1 MAPTRES
8 RRTVFRQIAQL
19 SYIDWPTYKS
29 SPLFDRT
36 SLSGLGSDVRLV
48 AETWFQHDDHD
59 SIDQFVHAVP
69 LAYVQFDAHDRYA
82 GSTSYK
88 METLFRL
95 FLLKE
100 CHGWGHET
108 ALVEYLTKH
117 PDFCEQ
123 IGLESV
129 PNQSTLWRSW
139 HKRFTVDLQDTVE
152 TATRTIL
159 IKAQNAGV
167 SVPREPERQSRRHDN
182 ERPKSDPDDKTVLEQ
197 VETVTDRVSD
207 VVFPA
212 FSLDRGEGCE
222 IHENAYWDLQTYLG
236 LRENLAVNEGA
247 RSFIHESNRERT
259 PLGHAHREHVRD
271 LSIKKIREMY
281 RQAVGRLLDRV
292 AETEQ
297 FFRAGIVAIDTT
309 ESDPFTGDRVGH
321 EDEIIGTK
329 ENTDEYAYQWATVQL
344 VGNAVPIVL
353 DARPVRKGDTRKEIV
368 EDLLDSAEAAVHV
381 DNVLMDREFDS
392 QHILEMLSQRG
403 LSYVVPKRMQ
413 NSEKAQAKRL
423 LKRGKDRYETDR
435 KLHLGDNEWHSTTL
449 IYRRKEN
456 SEHTDHRQYSVFM
469 TNRNSGLLT
478 EYGYRWEIESGYK
491 SIKRFMGATTS
502 KNFSLRFFY
511 FAFACL
517 LYSIWRAVDLLV
529 QVQLTGEYE
538 HSPIVTADNTLTLVK
553 KETGIG

>member
-1 MAPTRES
+1 MALSCKS
-8 RRTVFRQIAQL
+8 RRRVFREIASQ
-19 SYIDWPTYKS
+19 SYVNWLVYDST
-29 SPLFDRT
+29 PLYDRT
-36 SLSGLGSDVRLV
+36 SLYALESDIRVV
-48 AETWFQHDDHD
+48 AETWFKQDEHKAVEP
-59 SIDQFVHAVP
+59 FVHSLP
-69 LAYVQFDAHDRYA
+69 LAYIRFDAHDRYA
-82 GSTSYK
+82 GPTTYE
-88 METLFRL
+88 MEILFRL

-100 CHGWGHET
+100 CYGWDHET
-108 ALVEYLTKH
+108 ALIEYLTQH

-139 HKRFTVDLQDTVE
+139 HHRFTTDLQDTVK
-152 TATRTIL
+152 TAARTTL
-159 IKAQNAGV
+159 TKAQNAGV
-167 SVPREPERQSRRHDN
+167 AVPREPERQSRSRGDEN
-182 ERPKSDPDDKTVLEQ
+182 EESDPDNQTVLEQ
-197 VETVTDRVSD
+197 AETVTEQVSRVAL
-207 VVFPA
+207 PA

-222 IHENAYWDLQTYLG
+222 IHENAYWGLQTYLG

-247 RSFIHESNRERT
+247 RSFIHESSRDRT
-259 PLGHAHREHVRD
+259 PLGHAHREHVRG
-271 LSIKKIREMY
+271 LSIEQIREMY
-281 RQAVGRLLDRV
+281 RQAVGRLLDKV
-292 AETEQ
+292 AETEE
-297 FFRAGIVAIDTT
+297 FFRAGIVAIDIT
-309 ESDPFTGDRVGH
+309 ESDPFTGDRAGH

-329 ENTDEYAYQWATVQL
+329 EKTDQYAYQWATIQL

-368 EDLLDSAEAAVHV
+368 EDLLDSAEAVVHV

-392 QHILEMLSQRG
+392 QHILEMLSQRS

-413 NSEKAQAKRL
+413 TSEKAQAKRL

-435 KLHLGDNEWHSTTL
+435 KLHLGNNEWHLTTL

-456 SEHTDHRQYSVFM
+456 SEHDDHRQYSVFM
-469 TNRNSGLLT
+469 TNRGSGLLT

-491 SIKRFMGATTS
+491 SIKRFMAATTS
-502 KNFSLRFFY
+502 KHFGLRFFY

-529 QVQLTGEYE
+529 QVELTDEYD